1 MAPSADGPGISP
13 TWNPIPVLSLE
24 EEQELREAEAG
35 YISPPL
41 TAAFAAPVLDKRQ
54 ISRLSQSICSEYPLP
69 ETLRFLK
76 RVRSCTSRHE
86 FLLRL
91 ATKEEEEDVLKS
103 GGNQSDSAGV
113 SAKPQKKVYTSDL
126 WTIPPLTDIFPDKV
140 LDLQGLGD
148 PFLVYVPSRAPRN
161 QKEQRLWLEYWPST
175 YHAKGSAEESQRH
188 VSEEERTR
196 IGRYMRI
203 ALEAARASQQ
213 RGRKGVGA
221 VVVDPRNGQIL
232 AISSDRTDEEGGP
245 LLHACM
251 VAIDM
256 VAQKQGGGAYACL
269 KEEDGELGI
278 AGEKNADVR
287 KIQFIQ
293 KAESGEKLQDM
304 ESGKDTEQ
312 SDSQR
317 NVADQEEGTKRK
329 RSEET
334 TEEGPY
340 LCTGYEIYV
349 TREPCIMCAM
359 ALLHSRIFC
368 VYYGSST
375 PGGALG
381 TCYRLHCC
389 PGLNHRF
396 QVYRGVMEDECRK
409 LICPGKS

>member
-1 MAPSADGPGISP
+1 MAPSVDGPGNSP
-13 TWNPIPVLSLE
+13 TWSPIPVLSLE
-24 EEQELREAEAG
+24 EEQELREAEHLLPPSLINGTSLASL
-35 YISPPL
+35 ISN
-41 TAAFAAPVLDKRQ
+41 
-54 ISRLSQSICSEYPLP
+54 EYPLP

-76 RVRSCTSRHE
+76 RVRSCASRHE

-103 GGNQSDSAGV
+103 GVRQSDYELADGGV
-113 SAKPQKKVYTSDL
+113 IAKPQNNRYSLDL
-126 WTIPPLTDIFPDKV
+126 WAIASLTDILQDKV
-140 LDLQGLGD
+140 DLQGLGD

-161 QKEQRLWLEYWPST
+161 PKEQQLWSGYWPST
-175 YHAKGSAEESQRH
+175 YHAKGSAEESQRGRH
-188 VSEEERTR
+188 LCEEERTR

-203 ALEAARASQQ
+203 AVEERRASQA

-221 VVVDPRNGQIL
+221 VVVDPRSGQIL
-232 AISSDRTDEEGGP
+232 AVASDRTDEEGGP

-269 KEEDGELGI
+269 KEKDGDRV
-278 AGEKNADVR
+278 KNSDMR
-287 KIQFIQ
+287 KVQFINTE
-293 KAESGEKLQDM
+293 ESGKMLEEGDI
-304 ESGKDTEQ
+304 EGRKDTEQ
-312 SDSQR
+312 SDTLRDVS
-317 NVADQEEGTKRK
+317 VSDQEEKTKRK
-329 RSEET
+329 WSEET
-334 TEEGPY
+334 TEEVPY

-381 TCYRLHCC
+381 TSYRLHCC
-389 PGLNHRF
+389 PGLNHHF
-396 QVYRGVMEDECRK
+396 Q
-409 LICPGKS
+409 